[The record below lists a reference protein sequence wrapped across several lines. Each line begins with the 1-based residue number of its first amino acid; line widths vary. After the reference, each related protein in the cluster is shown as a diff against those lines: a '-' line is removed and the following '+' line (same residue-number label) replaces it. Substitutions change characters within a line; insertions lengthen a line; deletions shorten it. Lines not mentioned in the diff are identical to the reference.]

1 MRARTESHIK
11 QTKSVLQRGL
21 FDTGKRVVRDFS
33 DEHGEQCAFVSWL
46 EKQHPA
52 IPFFSVPN
60 GGYRH
65 KAIARKLKAEGVQ
78 SGVPDLCIPYPINGY
93 YGLFIEMKRKSG
105 VPSDVSSNQK
115 RWLKILSEQGY
126 KTAVAF
132 GCEHAQ
138 QILTD
143 YIDENY

>member
-1 MRARTESHIK
+1 MRTRTASDIK
-11 QTKSVLQRGL
+11 QTKTVLQRGL

-52 IPFFSVPN
+52 IPFFAVPN

-65 KAIARKLKAEGVQ
+65 KAIARKLKSEGVQ
-78 SGVPDLCIPYPINGY
+78 SGIPDLCIPYPCGLY

-105 VPSDVSSNQK
+105 VTSDVTANQK
-115 RWLKILSEQGY
+115 RWLKLLSEQGY
-126 KTAVAF
+126 KAVVAF

-138 QILTD
+138 QIVND
-143 YIDENY
+143 YLNQEK